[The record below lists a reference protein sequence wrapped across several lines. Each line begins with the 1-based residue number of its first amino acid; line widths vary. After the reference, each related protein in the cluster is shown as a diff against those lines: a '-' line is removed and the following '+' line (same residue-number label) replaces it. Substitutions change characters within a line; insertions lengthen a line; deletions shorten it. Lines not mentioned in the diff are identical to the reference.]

1 MEMSNEYRKGMA
13 DFISE
18 YIDVKKRQ
26 EIRGRYCYKSLC
38 KNADNR
44 KSVYG

>member
-18 YIDVKKRQ
+18 YIDVKKA
-26 EIRGRYCYKSLC
+26 G
-38 KNADNR
+38 NTR
-44 KSVYG
+44 KILL